1 MAGGRDN
8 FGVVI
13 LHTRTVFRHYLI
25 IALRNIRKF
34 ALQNTV
40 SMIGL
45 TVGFVCLS
53 LSTIWIRFE
62 NSFDTFHKDAD
73 RLFYMDEIYEPD
85 GTDRTDLTK
94 FRAGSLG
101 LVDCYDFEKLIEFA
115 EIESCCKYVVKER
128 KGVTTLRGDT
138 AFFKMFGF
146 DLISGS
152 RRFMTDSS
160 YVAVTGDFAHKVYGY
175 ENPIGKKCNGKTVGA
190 VIAPFKGPSILK
202 FDVLMWHDFPFVK
215 SRETDFRSVSEED
228 WDNMVIIKLR
238 KGVDY
243 RQFSD
248 KLTQTI
254 KAKSYGRNPYRHEL
268 RPLNEFHRHSIKSG
282 MYIQYIHSGLFATAC
297 LLLLLCA
304 VVNYMLFS
312 LNRLRNRAREIA
324 LRMVHGASDLSITCM
339 MVTEY
344 ALVLGCSL
352 VLGIILVLFFLKP
365 FREMTDILMTGQYV
379 FGWSLLLMLVL
390 FAVSVAV
397 CVVSTLVVR
406 HRNKQISISRKSNR
420 LFRNVSTGI
429 QIFIS
434 VMFVYVVCVMLYQF
448 RFLRNNDW
456 GVKINDV
463 AVLSIS
469 NSANQWGDRYD
480 DGPVWNPP
488 TDENEVEKRWFGSLS
503 NNEMA
508 SDYIGRLDGLY
519 GLNEKLANLAA
530 VEKIYFGIGD
540 IRNIFETGE
549 NIFHRHGGSSINGI
563 EDCDATILDILD
575 GNIMELLSLNILDG
589 EIPDRK
595 LGNDEIAITRSL
607 QRELGLG
614 NVSDEITLTIDR
626 EFHNP
631 GRGYI
636 DENGQLVIT
645 SGGETGRKAYTFRV
659 IAIVSD
665 IYPFSY
671 NADPDNYILCAPGNR
686 RLMPRAGSGWSQALY
701 TLTCKPGMKD
711 ELKQQID
718 QIMSDTGLDY
728 KLEFTEDA
736 FFAGLESERHLTKL
750 IEILGLVC
758 LLISVSGIL
767 SIITL
772 SCQERRREIAVRKV
786 HGAHLKDI
794 ISIFAREYGIVFMV
808 SAVLAFITGYFAVHR
823 WMQQFQRQATI
834 SWWIYA
840 GIFAAMALVICLVVG
855 HRVLKT
861 AHENP
866 ADVIKSE

>member
-1 MAGGRDN
+1 M
-8 FGVVI
+8 
-13 LHTRTVFRHYLI
+13 FRHYLT
-25 IALRNIRKF
+25 IALRNICKY
-34 ALQNTV
+34 ALQNMV
-40 SMIGL
+40 SIIGL

-53 LSTIWIRFE
+53 LSTVWIRFE
-62 NSFDTFHKDAD
+62 NSFDSFHKDAD

-85 GTDRTDLTK
+85 GTDRTDRTK
-94 FRAGSLG
+94 YVAGALG
-101 LVDCYDFEKLIEFA
+101 IVGCYDFETLIEFA

-146 DLISGS
+146 DLVSGS

-160 YVAVTGDFAHKVYGY
+160 YVAVSADFAHKVYGY
-175 ENPIGKKCNGKTVGA
+175 DNPIGKKCNGKTVGA

-202 FDVLMWHDFPFVK
+202 FDVLMWHDFPFVNSK
-215 SRETDFRSVSEED
+215 KTSFRSVAGED
-228 WDNMVIIKLR
+228 WENIVIIKLH

-243 RQFSD
+243 RQFSG
-248 KLTQTI
+248 KLSKTI
-254 KAKSYGRNPYRHEL
+254 KSQRERSPYRHEL
-268 RPLNEFHRHSIKSG
+268 RPLQEFHRHSIKNG

-297 LLLLLCA
+297 LMLLLCA

-324 LRMVHGASDLSITCM
+324 LRMVHGASDLSITAM

-352 VLGIILVLFFLKP
+352 VLGIILVLSFITP
-365 FREMTDILMTGQYV
+365 FREMTDVQMTNQYV

-406 HRNKQISISRKSNR
+406 HRSMQISISRKSNR

-434 VMFVYVVCVMLYQF
+434 VMFVFAVCAMLYQF
-448 RFLRNNDW
+448 QFLRNNDW
-456 GVKINDV
+456 GVRINDV

-469 NSANQWGDRYD
+469 NSANQWGDIYD
-480 DGPVWNPP
+480 EGPVWYPP
-488 TDENEVEKRWFGSLS
+488 KDENEVEKRSFSSHS
-503 NNEMA
+503 NKEMA

-519 GLNEKLANLAA
+519 GLNDKLANLAA
-530 VEKIYFGIGD
+530 VENIYFGLGD
-540 IRNIFETGE
+540 IRNIYETGQDVY
-549 NIFHRHGGSSINGI
+549 RRGKSSINGI
-563 EDCDATILDILD
+563 EDCDAKILDVLDSNIL
-575 GNIMELLSLNILDG
+575 ELMSLNIQDG
-589 EIPDRK
+589 AIPDRK
-595 LGNDEIAITRSL
+595 IGNDEVAITRSL

-614 NVSDEITLTIDR
+614 SVSDEITITVER
-626 EFHNP
+626 EYHNP
-631 GRGYI
+631 GMGYI
-636 DENGQLVIT
+636 DDNGQLVIT
-645 SGGETGRKAYTFRV
+645 SGGEVGLKAYTFRV
-659 IAIVSD
+659 IAIVND
-665 IYPFSY
+665 IYPFYY

-686 RLMPRAGSGWSQALY
+686 RLMPVGGSGWSQALY
-701 TLTCKPGMKD
+701 TLACRPGMKD
-711 ELKQQID
+711 ELKQQIE

-736 FFAGLESERHLTKL
+736 FYSGLESERHLTKL

-758 LLISVSGIL
+758 LLISISGIL

-794 ISIFAREYGIVFMV
+794 ISIFTREYGMV
-808 SAVLAFITGYFAVHR
+808 YMTSAVLAFIAGYFAVHR

-840 GIFAAMALVICLVVG
+840 GIFAAMALVICLAVG

-861 AHENP
+861 ARENP

>member
-1 MAGGRDN
+1 M
-8 FGVVI
+8 
-13 LHTRTVFRHYLI
+13 LRHYLT
-25 IALRNIRKF
+25 IALRNIRKY

-62 NSFDTFHKDAD
+62 NSFDSFHKDAD
-73 RLFYMDEIYEPD
+73 RLFYKDEIYLPD
-85 GTDRTDLTK
+85 GTDRTDPTK
-94 FRAGSLG
+94 YIDGALG
-101 LVDCYDFEKLIEFA
+101 RVDCYDFEKLVELP
-115 EIESCCKYVVKER
+115 EIESCCKYVINER
-128 KGVTTLRGDT
+128 KGVATLRGDT

-146 DLISGS
+146 DLISGN

-160 YVAVTGDFAHKVYGY
+160 YVAVSAEFAHKVYGY
-175 ENPIGKKCNGKTVGA
+175 EDPIGKKCNGKTVGA
-190 VIAPFKGPSILK
+190 IIAPFKGPSILK

-215 SRETDFRSVSEED
+215 PRETNFRSVAPDD
-228 WDNMVIIKLR
+228 WDNIVIIKLH

-243 RQFSD
+243 REFSE
-248 KLTQTI
+248 KLTKTI
-254 KAKSYGRNPYRHEL
+254 NSQYDRSPYRHEL
-268 RPLNEFHRHSIKSG
+268 RPLNEFHRHTIKSG

-304 VVNYMLFS
+304 VVNYILFS
-312 LNRLRNRAREIA
+312 LNRLKNRAREIA

-339 MVTEY
+339 MLTEY

-352 VLGIILVLFFLKP
+352 VLGIILVLFFLRP
-365 FREMTDILMTGQYV
+365 FREMTDIQMTGQYV
-379 FGWSLLLMLVL
+379 LGWSLLMMLVL
-390 FAVSVAV
+390 FAVSVAI

-406 HRNKQISISRKSNR
+406 HRSMQVSISRKSNR

-434 VMFVYVVCVMLYQF
+434 VMFVFAVCAMLYQF

-456 GVKINDV
+456 GVRINDV

-469 NSANQWGDRYD
+469 NPANQWGDRFD
-480 DGPVWNPP
+480 DGPVWYPP
-488 TDENEVEKRWFGSLS
+488 KDENEVEKRSFGSLS

-508 SDYIGRLDGLY
+508 SDYISRLDGLY
-519 GLNEKLANLAA
+519 GLNDKLANLAA
-530 VEKIYFGIGD
+530 VENIYFGLGD
-540 IRNIFETGE
+540 IRNIFETGQDVY
-549 NIFHRHGGSSINGI
+549 RRGKSSINGI
-563 EDCDATILDILD
+563 EDCDAKILDVLD
-575 GNIMELLSLNILDG
+575 GKILELMSLNILDG

-614 NVSDEITLTIDR
+614 NVSDEITITVER

-631 GRGYI
+631 GRGYF
-636 DENGQLVIT
+636 DDNGRLVIT
-645 SGGETGRKAYTFRV
+645 SGGEVGLKAYTFRV

-665 IYPFSY
+665 IYPFYY

-686 RLMPRAGSGWSQALY
+686 RLMPVGGSGWSQALY
-701 TLTCKPGMKD
+701 TLTCRPGMKK
-711 ELKQQID
+711 EIKQQIE
-718 QIMSDTGLDY
+718 QIMSETDLDY
-728 KLEFTEDA
+728 NLEFTEDA
-736 FFAGLESERHLTKL
+736 FFAGLETERHLTKL

-758 LLISVSGIL
+758 LLISISGIL

-772 SCQERRREIAVRKV
+772 SCQERRRDIAVRKV

-794 ISIFAREYGIVFMV
+794 ISIFAREYGMVFMV
-808 SAVLAFITGYFAVHR
+808 SAVLAFITGYLVIHH
-823 WMQQFQRQATI
+823 WMKQFQRQATI

-840 GIFAAMALVICLVVG
+840 GIFAAMALVICLIVG

-861 AHENP
+861 ARENP

>member
-1 MAGGRDN
+1 M
-8 FGVVI
+8 
-13 LHTRTVFRHYLI
+13 FRHYLV
-25 IALRNIRKF
+25 IALRNMRKY
-34 ALQNTV
+34 ALQNMV
-40 SMIGL
+40 SIIGL

-62 NSFDTFHKDAD
+62 NSFDTSHKDAD
-73 RLFYMDEIYEPD
+73 RLFYMDEIYLPD
-85 GTDRTDLTK
+85 GTDRTDKSK
-94 FRAGSLG
+94 FVEGALG
-101 LVDCYDFEKLIEFA
+101 IVDCYDFEKLLDFA
-115 EIESCCKYVVKER
+115 EIESCCKCIAREH

-138 AFFKMFGF
+138 AFFKMFDF
-146 DLISGS
+146 DLISGN

-160 YVAVTGDFAHKVYGY
+160 YVAVSADFARKVYGFD
-175 ENPIGKKCNGKTVGA
+175 NPIGKKCNGKIVDA
-190 VIAPFKGPSILK
+190 VIAPFKRPSILK
-202 FDVLMWHDFPFVK
+202 FDVLMWHDFPFVNP
-215 SRETDFRSVSEED
+215 REANFRSVEPDD
-228 WDNMVIIKLR
+228 WANMVIIKLH

-243 RQFSD
+243 RQFSE
-248 KLTQTI
+248 KLTKTI
-254 KAKSYGRNPYRHEL
+254 NSQYDRSPYRHDL
-268 RPLNEFHRHSIKSG
+268 RPLNEFHRHSINDG
-282 MYIQYIHSGLFATAC
+282 MYIQFIHSGLFATAS

-312 LNRLRNRAREIA
+312 LNRIRNRAREIA
-324 LRMVHGASDLSITCM
+324 LRMVHGASDLSITAM

-352 VLGIILVLFFLKP
+352 ILGILFVLFSIRP
-365 FREMTDILMTGQYV
+365 FREMTDIQMTGEYV
-379 FGWSLLLMLVL
+379 LGWSLLLMLVL

-397 CVVSTLVVR
+397 CVVATLVVR
-406 HRNKQISISRKSNR
+406 HRSMQISISRKSNR

-434 VMFVYVVCVMLYQF
+434 VMFVFVVYSMLYQF

-456 GVKINDV
+456 GVRINDV

-469 NSANQWGDRYD
+469 NPANQFGDRYD

-488 TDENEVEKRWFGSLS
+488 ADENEVEGRSFGSMS
-503 NNEMA
+503 NNELA
-508 SDYIGRLDGLY
+508 SDYIARLDGLY
-519 GLNEKLANLAA
+519 GLNDKLANLAA
-530 VEKIYFGIGD
+530 VENIYFGLGD
-540 IRNIFETGE
+540 IRNIFETGQ
-549 NIFHRHGGSSINGI
+549 NVYKRGKSSINGI
-563 EDCDATILDILD
+563 EDCDAKILDILD
-575 GNIMELLSLNILDG
+575 SKVMELMSLNILDG
-589 EIPDRK
+589 EIPDRR

-614 NVSDEITLTIDR
+614 NVSDEITITVER
-626 EFHNP
+626 EYHNP
-631 GRGYI
+631 GWGYF
-636 DENGQLVIT
+636 DENGKFVIT
-645 SGGETGRKAYTFRV
+645 SGGEVGLKAYTFRV

-665 IYPFSY
+665 IYPFNY

-686 RLMPRAGSGWSQALY
+686 RLMPRGGSGWSQALY

-711 ELKQQID
+711 EIKQKID
-718 QIMSDTGLDY
+718 QIMSGTDLDY
-728 KLEFTEDA
+728 KFEFTEDA
-736 FFAGLESERHLTKL
+736 FFAGLETERHLAKL

-794 ISIFAREYGIVFMV
+794 ISIFAQEYGMVFV
-808 SAVLAFITGYFAVHR
+808 ASSVLAFIAGYFAVHR

-840 GIFAAMALVICLVVG
+840 GIFAAAALVICLTVG

-861 AHENP
+861 AKENP